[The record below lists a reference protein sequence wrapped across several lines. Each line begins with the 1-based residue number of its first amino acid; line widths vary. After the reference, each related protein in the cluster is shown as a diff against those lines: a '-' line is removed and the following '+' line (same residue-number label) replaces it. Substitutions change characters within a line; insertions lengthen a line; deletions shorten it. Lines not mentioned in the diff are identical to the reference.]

1 MNHRP
6 RSIPLIRRAVDLALV
21 VLVGLVLVGV
31 LLGRA
36 LPLTGRQTL
45 IIAGP
50 SMEPA
55 LPIGAAAVMEPY
67 EQDGGPAVG
76 DVVAIRVG
84 PSSALFTHRV
94 IRTLSLNGEPY
105 IETKGDAN
113 PDPDPATTPARA
125 ALGRVVWSVPYA
137 GYLLALLSAPA
148 GALFVLSLGMT
159 LLVLAYLLETLEPRT
174 VPQPAGAAVVSPLS
188 VSVPLEGRV
197 ARHLASRPSRV
208 RGHRSA

>member
-6 RSIPLIRRAVDLALV
+6 RPIPLIRRAVDLALV

-31 LLGRA
+31 LLGRG

-45 IIAGP
+45 IIAGR
-50 SMEPA
+50 SMEPMV
-55 LPIGAAAVMEPY
+55 PMGAAAVMEPY
-67 EQDGGPAVG
+67 EQGGPAVG

-84 PSSALFTHRV
+84 PTSALFTHRV

-125 ALGRVVWSVPYA
+125 ALGRVVWAVPYA

-148 GALFVLSLGMT
+148 GALFVLGLGMT
-159 LLVLAYLLETLEPRT
+159 LLVLAFLLETLEPRA
-174 VPQPAGAAVVSPLS
+174 VPGPEGAPVVSPPS

-197 ARHLASRPSRV
+197 ARHLASRPNRV
-208 RGHRSA
+208 RSHRSA